1 MTETGPE
8 AGRTETGPEAGR
20 TETGPEAGRTE
31 TGPLGEEAARLL
43 GAAQDWLHRVVL
55 DPATARVATGSPEC
69 CWCPL
74 CQLIAAMR
82 GNRPELTE
90 RLSEAL
96 TALTELQTALARLL
110 RPAAEQPMPDQRPAR
125 TVHRIDLSDQD
136 EPVEQDEPAS
146 DEPGG

>member
-1 MTETGPE
+1 MTEPGPQTGP
-8 AGRTETGPEAGR
+8 P
-20 TETGPEAGRTE
+20 
-31 TGPLGEEAARLL
+31 GEEAARLL

-55 DPATARVATGSPEC
+55 DPATARVATGSQEC

-96 TALTELQTALARLL
+96 GALTELQTALAGLL
-110 RPAAEQPMPDQRPAR
+110 RSPAEPTPPAERPAR
-125 TVHRIDLSDQD
+125 TVHRIDLSDPPGTD
-136 EPVEQDEPAS
+136 RPGEPAA
-146 DEPGG
+146 DRPAGDG